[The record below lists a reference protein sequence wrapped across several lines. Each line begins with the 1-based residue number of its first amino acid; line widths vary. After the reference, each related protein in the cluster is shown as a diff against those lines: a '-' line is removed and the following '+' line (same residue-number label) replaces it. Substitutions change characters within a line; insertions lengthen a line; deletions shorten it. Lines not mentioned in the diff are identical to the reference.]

1 MSSKRSKYERRIR
14 SAKLKARSE
23 LGDSPHSWYSCKYAD
38 NFNLS
43 LSTVHDCCPR
53 IDACKVAYEEF
64 VAEYEHPYQPVVIH
78 NAQTDWKAGENWTL
92 KHSRRKKLLNDYMI
106 CRYFKEDLFSL
117 GGEKTRPPYR

>member
-1 MSSKRSKYERRIR
+1 MINHFLGNVFFTSKMSSKRSKYERRIR

-92 KHSRRKKLLNDYMI
+92 KV
-106 CRYFKEDLFSL
+106 FSL
-117 GGEKTRPPYR
+117 YCVDYFIF